1 MLWDFEGDC
10 ISLAVPGSQVYWI
23 LTFKRHFDFFHIV
36 PILSIRYIKLIRKHK
51 FAIFIFY
58 LLAGS
63 LQGKVWLI
71 MILDITWELWGSV
84 EVTSLYLFLE
94 VFIQAIAFNEECP
107 KEKERDM
114 ESCWYWRMKGLL
126 WGFLRTTVFQEHN
139 DLLIYNIVSS
149 SFCSRWMSVIQPWKT
164 PKWTS

>member
-1 MLWDFEGDC
+1 M
-10 ISLAVPGSQVYWI
+10 P
-23 LTFKRHFDFFHIV
+23 T
-36 PILSIRYIKLIRKHK
+36 LSIRYIKLIRKHK
-51 FAIFIFY
+51 FAIFILY

-149 SFCSRWMSVIQPWKT
+149 SFLFKMNECHSTLKNSKVNILNLLHEALANLLHSLSRISLWHHPCKMCKPLV
-164 PKWTS
+164 